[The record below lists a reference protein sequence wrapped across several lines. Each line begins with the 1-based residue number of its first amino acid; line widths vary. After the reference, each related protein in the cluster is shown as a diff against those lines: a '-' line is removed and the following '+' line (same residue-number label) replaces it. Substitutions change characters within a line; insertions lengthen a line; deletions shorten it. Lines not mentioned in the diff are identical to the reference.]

1 MFTVISDK
9 ELRQLRED
17 LDQTQQAL
25 AAARKENVR
34 LDGWNRRLAAQVR
47 WHEDFLQSG
56 LPAEIARP
64 LQRIHNL
71 RYANAHLRGDVAQL
85 RLQLANRQP
94 IAPWVDPA
102 PVPVPEPALAA
113 VPADADAD
121 TQPVPVLAPEQPVE
135 RVARLGSWVWATAE
149 QIANL
154 QAQHAS

>member
-1 MFTVISDK
+1 VFAVISDK

-17 LDQTQQAL
+17 LEQTQQAL
-25 AAARKENVR
+25 AAERKENVR
-34 LDGWNRRLAAQVR
+34 LHGWNRRLAAQVR
-47 WHEDFLQSG
+47 WHEEFLTSG

-64 LQRIHNL
+64 LQRIHGL

-85 RLQLANRQP
+85 RLQLANRQQV
-94 IAPWVDPA
+94 APWVEPA

-121 TQPVPVLAPEQPVE
+121 TQQVPVLAPEQPAE
-135 RVARLGSWVWATAE
+135 RVARLGSWVWATAD